1 MCESVNCSVVKVSDL
16 LSPTSINFSVAILI
30 CVCLVT
36 AMGNVMFLVTVWHTK
51 RMRRTLYILLTN
63 FFITDLVFVG
73 ISLPLNI
80 ATFLADGPPFG
91 YVVCYLKTYITYG
104 TISTSACV
112 LTSVAV
118 YRLLQVCYNHI
129 YIRVISRKW
138 LLSVSICLWVT
149 PVAFCAG
156 FGGSVTYDPQRYS
169 CAYTNISLTYILVCC
184 LYLPLIFTVVF
195 CYVKIYLF
203 TKKSR
208 QRVEVHSIQHQTN
221 MGAPSTSSKKR
232 DDVVFKMM
240 LVVFMEILFFYVI
253 PGVLNSLIN
262 IVPSA
267 SKPRVT
273 LAAFHLFRIR
283 PCVNVITCIL
293 TNMELRM
300 TLRDCFGCARGHSIN
315 SES

>member
-1 MCESVNCSVVKVSDL
+1 MCESVNCSVVKVSDM
-16 LSPTSINFSVAILI
+16 LSPTSINVSVAILI

-36 AMGNVMFLVTVWHTK
+36 AMANVMFLVTVWYTK

-129 YIRVISRKW
+129 YTRISSRKW
-138 LLSVSICLWVT
+138 LLSVSICLWVI

-240 LVVFMEILFFYVI
+240 LVVFMEILFFYVF

-262 IVPSA
+262 IVPPA

-273 LAAFHLFRIR
+273 LAAFHLYRIR

-293 TNMELRM
+293 INMELRIG
-300 TLRDCFGCARGHSIN
+300 LRDCLRCIRGNSIN